1 MLATSKLDVVVAD
14 VDELVDEIAILLF
27 LTNSLIV
34 FLAGVCPVKKIYT
47 TFKRLFLIDCLF
59 LSLDLLQ

>member
-14 VDELVDEIAILLF
+14 VDELVDEIAILLL

-34 FLAGVCPVKKIYT
+34 FFGRRLPRKKDFYY
-47 TFKRLFLIDCLF
+47 F
-59 LSLDLLQ
+59 